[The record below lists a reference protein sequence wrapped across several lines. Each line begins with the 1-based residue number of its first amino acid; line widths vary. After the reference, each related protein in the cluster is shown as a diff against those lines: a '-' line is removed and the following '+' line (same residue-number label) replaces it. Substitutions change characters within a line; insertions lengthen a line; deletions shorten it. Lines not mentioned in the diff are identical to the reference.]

1 MNGRLFPL
9 ALLVAGI
16 ALPALADVPPSPVAS
31 AAPVVFNDP
40 SINFTVPDGWVKI
53 TPGAGAAGP
62 DSGPVPIVGFVQNL
76 GKSTQRAIVVSTQDI
91 SGQSL
96 DAFESDH
103 EQSLRSNHDGVF
115 VSHTKTTLANGMPA
129 YWLKVTLDDAS
140 GMQAHEYEWVVSDLK
155 RGIIATYSG
164 KQPTYGESDARAAMA
179 GLKVVVYPA
188 RSN

>member
-9 ALLVAGI
+9 ALLFVGF

-31 AAPVVFNDP
+31 AAPVVFNDA

-53 TPGAGAAGP
+53 TPGAGAAAP
-62 DSGPVPIVGFVQNL
+62 DGPVPVVGFIQNL
-76 GKSTQRAIVVSTQDI
+76 GKSAQRAIVVTTQDLN
-91 SGQSL
+91 GQSL

-103 EQSLRSNHDGVF
+103 ETSLRSNNDGVF
-115 VSHTKTTLANGMPA
+115 VAHTKTTLANGMPA
-129 YWLKVTLDDAS
+129 YWLKVTLNDAN
-140 GMQAHEYEWVVSDLK
+140 GMQAHEYQWVVSDLK
-155 RGIIATYSG
+155 RGIVATYSG
-164 KQPTYGESDARAAMA
+164 KQPSYGESDARAAMA